1 MTCGSECRF
10 QVGGEGKKNNK
21 KKKMEEAAINSGH
34 ATVITEGQW
43 LHKRPSLPSPNARY
57 AHCVSSGSEV
67 NLESSRM
74 TSKQQ
79 EGNNQLGAFNEQ
91 PPYLTSLSGQNCHTL
106 VKHLFLLPSTAL
118 PTTPLFFFFHPEGSH
133 EQRCESAH

>member
-1 MTCGSECRF
+1 MTCGSERRF
-10 QVGGEGKKNNK
+10 QVGGEGEKKQQK
-21 KKKMEEAAINSGH
+21 KKKTEEATINSGH

-43 LHKRPSLPSPNARY
+43 LHKHPPPSSLPSQYARY

-106 VKHLFLLPSTAL
+106 VKHLFLL
-118 PTTPLFFFFHPEGSH
+118 
-133 EQRCESAH
+133 C